1 MRIIAGDMK
10 GRTLHVPRQASFR
23 PTTDR
28 VKEALFNILHG
39 LLAWEDCRVCDLF
52 AGSGSLG
59 LEALSR
65 GAHSATFVE
74 RNRDHRLVLQ
84 RNIDRLGVGDRTRVM
99 PMRAEKFLASESAA
113 YDFVCAD
120 PPYDYADYEALL
132 TSCEHLVKTE
142 GIVTIEHAVRTQLP
156 DVQPFF
162 TLDRREYGTT
172 AVSIFRF
179 QAGEDAS

>member
-10 GRTLHVPRQASFR
+10 GHTLHVPRKASFR

-39 LLAWEDCRVCDLF
+39 LLAWEECHVCDLF

-65 GAHSATFVE
+65 GARAATFVE
-74 RNRDHRLVLQ
+74 PYHDTRLVLQ
-84 RNIDRLGVGDRTRVM
+84 RNIDRLGVSDRTRVL
-99 PMRAEKFLASESAA
+99 PVRAEKFWASETSA
-113 YDFVCAD
+113 YDLVCAD
-120 PPYDYADYEALL
+120 PPYDYPDYEALL
-132 TSCEHLVKTE
+132 SGCARLLKTE
-142 GIVTIEHAVRTQLP
+142 GIITIEHAVRTQLP
-156 DVQPFF
+156 DAPPLS
-162 TLDRREYGTT
+162 TLDRRQYGIT

-179 QAGEDAS
+179 KAGEDAS